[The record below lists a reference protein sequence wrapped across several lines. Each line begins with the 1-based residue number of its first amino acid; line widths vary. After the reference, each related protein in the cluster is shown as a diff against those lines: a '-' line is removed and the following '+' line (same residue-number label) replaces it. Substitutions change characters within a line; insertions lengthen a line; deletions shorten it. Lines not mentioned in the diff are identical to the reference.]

1 MTMSDEVSSELTLAS
16 KINRLFD
23 LCRSRE
29 DPEQSVAAVAM
40 AVSRILHRTV
50 PPQKIADMRVE
61 GSDSFDQSIVEA
73 LASHFG
79 VPRDY
84 LATDG
89 TYTRNVDRQL
99 QLLIAARDAGVKRL
113 ALRGSEPHQYQADN
127 IFELLQKIGA
137 VE

>member
-1 MTMSDEVSSELTLAS
+1 MTMSDGISSELTLAS

-50 PPQKIADMRVE
+50 PPQEIANMRVE

-79 VPRDY
+79 VPQDY

-113 ALRGSEPHQYQADN
+113 ALRGLESPQYEADN
-127 IFELLQKIGA
+127 LLELLQKIGA